1 MVSLYPSID
10 VKKCA
15 AVVNECLYESNLI
28 FNELDWREIAL
39 YLRYNLTDQER
50 DSKDIEDTCPRRR
63 YISRPPIFQCSGS
76 DQNKDKRHEPW
87 IFPQVEPDPG
97 KVRQMFCHA
106 IETMIIQVM
115 SLHDFQF
122 NGKIYRQVE
131 GGATGID
138 LTGVIAE
145 IYMNYWDKELL
156 KLLRANLLIPLLYTR
171 YKDDINVI
179 IENVPGNQIT
189 NEDKSRVTMEKI
201 KQIAETIDSNLK
213 VTTDTTINY
222 EDRRLPILDV

>member
-1 MVSLYPSID
+1 
-10 VKKCA
+10 
-15 AVVNECLYESNLI
+15 
-28 FNELDWREIAL
+28 
-39 YLRYNLTDQER
+39 
-50 DSKDIEDTCPRRR
+50 
-63 YISRPPIFQCSGS
+63 
-76 DQNKDKRHEPW
+76 
-87 IFPQVEPDPG
+87 
-97 KVRQMFCHA
+97 MFCHA

-145 IYMNYWDKELL
+145 IYMKYWDKELL
-156 KLLRANLLIPLLYTR
+156 KLLRANLLIPVLFKR

-179 IENVPGNQIT
+179 IENVPDNQST

-213 VTTDTTINY
+213 VTTDTTTNY
-222 EDRRLPILDV
+222 EDRRLPILDVKVLIGNDRNGDTRILHIHYLKDVTTRSVINERSAHGKREKRI